1 MNEARRTNRVVDLA
15 VDLVPVVLLTALLVA
30 LAQTEAGQQL
40 LRLIEQTAY
49 YGLRGGLRGL
59 I

>member
-1 MNEARRTNRVVDLA
+1 VNEARRTNRVVDLA

-40 LRLIEQTAY
+40 LRLIEQPTY
-49 YGLRGGLRGL
+49 YGPRSL